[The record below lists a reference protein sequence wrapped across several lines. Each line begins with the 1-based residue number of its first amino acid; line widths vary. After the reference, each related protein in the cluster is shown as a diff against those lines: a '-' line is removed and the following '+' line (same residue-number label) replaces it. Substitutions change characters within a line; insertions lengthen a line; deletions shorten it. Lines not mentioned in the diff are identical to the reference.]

1 MNPMSK
7 QMNACARKRGWIHS
21 VLSSGIQLIRRNTLR
36 YCVLPGLTSR
46 FFTILLCC
54 FPLLLAPAHS
64 ATAAAPGSIFKVTAF
79 ADTGSHYWWWP
90 IDPSLPPGYY
100 ATYSAVSADGQ
111 VPSSIVAKATEWA
124 TYWAQQSIAYAESQP
139 NIISSTIVSGPT
151 CVPGQPAGWWSTGI
165 TCATRFE
172 TSYYGD
178 PGRTI
183 YTSYY
188 SDVYSVPY
196 SIFSPC
202 PAGTEFVGPNPGDCR
217 MMCPEGQTRDPVT
230 GVCER
235 KCPVAELTELK
246 DLNDQLSNN
255 DPDTMTLENNPINTA
270 RLTPET
276 KNALTCLEDK
286 VKTYKIPFNLTSA
299 FRTEAYQ
306 SHLWEIW
313 DRWKTKGLSTNAD
326 PGCQARK
333 AKVKAEWDHHGLEG
347 LLTSPADDA
356 GKHPQGMALDISRKT
371 TMKQLINAGVNIQ
384 ELAKECN
391 LSYPFPI
398 LDKGH
403 FESK

>member
-1 MNPMSK
+1 MNTRLHIGAS
-7 QMNACARKRGWIHS
+7 
-21 VLSSGIQLIRRNTLR
+21 L
-36 YCVLPGLTSR
+36 R
-46 FFTILLCC
+46 FFTILLFC
-54 FPLLLAPAHS
+54 FPLFLAPAHS
-64 ATAAAPGSIFKVTAF
+64 ATAAAPGSIFKVIAF

-100 ATYSAVSADGQ
+100 ATFSAVSADGE
-111 VPSSIVAKATEWA
+111 VPSSIVAKAKEWA
-124 TYWAQQSIAYAESQP
+124 TYWAQQSIAYTESQP
-139 NIISSTIVSGPT
+139 NIRWSIIVSDPT

-165 TCATRFE
+165 TCTTRFE

-188 SDVYSVPY
+188 DDVYSVQY
-196 SIFSPC
+196 TTFSPC
-202 PAGTEFVGPNPGDCR
+202 PSGTQMVHVPNNNLGPDQCKAV
-217 MMCPEGQTRDPVT
+217 CPEGQALNPVTGQCELPPCPAGQERDPVT
-230 GVCER
+230 GVCEAE
-235 KCPVAELTELK
+235 CPVAKLTELK
-246 DLNDQLSNN
+246 DLNAQLSNN

-270 RLTPET
+270 RLTTET
-276 KNALTCLEDK
+276 QTALACLRRE
-286 VKTYKIPFNLTSA
+286 VESLWVPFNLTSV

-306 SHLWEIW
+306 RHLWEIYN
-313 DRWKTKGLSTNAD
+313 RWKTKGLSTNTD

-347 LLTSPADDA
+347 LLTSPAEDA
-356 GKHPQGMALDISRKT
+356 GKHPQGMALDVSRKT
-371 TMKQLINAGVNIQ
+371 TMKQLINAGLNIQ

-391 LSYPFPI
+391 LSYPLPI